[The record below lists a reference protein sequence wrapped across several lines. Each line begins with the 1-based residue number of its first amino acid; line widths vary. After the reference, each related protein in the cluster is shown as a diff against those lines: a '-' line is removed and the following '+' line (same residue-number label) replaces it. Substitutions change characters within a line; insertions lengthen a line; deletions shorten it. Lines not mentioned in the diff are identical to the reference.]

1 MSKDGALFVWPKR
14 GKYTMKKPIK
24 LFSSLFMTLL
34 LLFSFATASFADRVL
49 IIQDLPKQAYRY
61 GVGAYEGVVAHS
73 TATPEAPAIN
83 IQRYESRTWRSAFV
97 HYAVDWDETIQIAD
111 TKYIAYGAGPA
122 ANKRFVHVE
131 LSETS
136 NPAKFKSSYERY
148 VKLLAKILKDRG
160 IHPSKGLWTHKDIT
174 YKLGG
179 TDHEDPLDYLRSHG
193 VSETQF
199 RADVQKAY
207 EGATV
212 TVKPKPQEP
221 SQNVVGAT
229 GVAYIDGYNVNLRS
243 GPSTNYGIIRQL
255 NKDESYQVWG
265 KQGDWLNLGGN
276 QWIYNNPSYIKYQG
290 EQTSA
295 ASSVVGKRVV
305 SKVDNLRFYDAASW
319 SDADVVGTVDE
330 GLGFTIDA
338 KVSVN
343 GSPQYKVHNSKG
355 TTYYV
360 TANEAYVY
368 VK

>member
-1 MSKDGALFVWPKR
+1 MKK
-14 GKYTMKKPIK
+14 TMKHIT
-24 LFSSLFMTLL
+24 SLLMILVL
-34 LLFSFATASFADRVL
+34 AVSFATSAFADRTL
-49 IIQDLPKQAYRY
+49 IIPDLPKQPYRN

-83 IQRYESRTWRSAFV
+83 IQKYESRTWRSAFV

-111 TKYIAYGAGPA
+111 TRYIAYGAGPA

-193 VSETQF
+193 VSESQF

-221 SQNVVGAT
+221 SQNVTWTT

-243 GPSTNYGIIRQL
+243 GPSTNYSIIRQL
-255 NKDESYQVWG
+255 SKGESYQVWG

-276 QWIYNNPSYIKYQG
+276 QWIYNDPSYIKYQG
-290 EQTSA
+290 GQTSA
-295 ASSVVGKRVV
+295 ESSVVGKRVV
-305 SKVDNLRFYDAASW
+305 SKVDNLRFYDTASW
-319 SDADVVGTVDE
+319 ADKDVAGTVDE

-343 GSPQYKVHNSKG
+343 GFAQYKVHNSRG
-355 TTYYV
+355 TTFYI
-360 TANEAYVY
+360 TTNEAYVY

>member
-1 MSKDGALFVWPKR
+1 M
-14 GKYTMKKPIK
+14 
-24 LFSSLFMTLL
+24 LL
-34 LLFSFATASFADRVL
+34 TSVNSAFADREMIVPG
-49 IIQDLPKQAYRY
+49 LPKVEYRNGY
-61 GVGAYEGVVAHS
+61 GAYEGVIAHS

-83 IQRYESRTWRSAFV
+83 IRNYEARTWRSAFV
-97 HYAVDWDETIQIAD
+97 HYATDWDETIQIAS
-111 TKYIAYGAGPA
+111 TKYQAWGAGPA

-148 VKLLAKILKDRG
+148 VKLLAKILKNRG

-193 VSETQF
+193 VSESQF
-199 RADVQKAY
+199 RADVLKAY
-207 EGATV
+207 EGKMV
-212 TVKPKPQEP
+212 TVKPKPQGP
-221 SQNVVGAT
+221 AQNVTGAT

-243 GPSTNYGIIRQL
+243 GPSTNYGVIRQL
-255 NKDESYQVWG
+255 GKGEAYQVWG

-276 QWIYNNPSYIKYQG
+276 QWIYNNSSYIRYEG
-290 EQTSA
+290 EQTST
-295 ASSVVGKRVV
+295 ASSIVGKRVV
-305 SKVDNLRFYDAASW
+305 SKVDNLRFYDSPSW
-319 SDADVVGTVDE
+319 KDKDVAGSVDA

-338 KVSVN
+338 KVTVD
-343 GSPQYKVHNSKG
+343 GSAQYKVHNSRG